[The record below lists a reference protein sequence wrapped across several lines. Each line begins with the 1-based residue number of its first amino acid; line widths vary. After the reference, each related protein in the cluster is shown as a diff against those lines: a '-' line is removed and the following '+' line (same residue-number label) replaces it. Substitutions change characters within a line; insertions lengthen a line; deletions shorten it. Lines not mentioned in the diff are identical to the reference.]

1 MANKIPSRIKI
12 DDSKAIKFSELRE
25 DLSKKAV
32 NSDIFA
38 LALAYGYKSGV
49 RNPIDKKR
57 DFINMVSVS
66 DELKS
71 LILFIGLVELGDEV
85 IENPALM
92 YGLAEEY
99 ANGGIDELYDEFN
112 ESGEEFTTKMYDD
125 LMELNENFDFNEIK
139 KMLGGV

>member
-1 MANKIPSRIKI
+1 MANNIPSRIKI
-12 DDSKAIKFSELRE
+12 DESKAIKFQELR
-25 DLSKKAV
+25 DNFSKKIY

-38 LALAYGYKSGV
+38 LALAYGYKSEV
-49 RNPIDKKR
+49 RIPIDKKR

-92 YGLAEEY
+92 YEIAEEY
-99 ANGGIDELYDEFN
+99 ANAGIDELYNDFN
-112 ESGEEFTTKMYDD
+112 ENFDEFTTKMLND
-125 LMELNENFDFNEIK
+125 LMRLNENFDFNKIS
-139 KMLGGV
+139 GVLE